1 MILTNRAGSWKQ
13 YHCWRTQGKELKEK
27 RDKCRLGDSKYGL
40 NIFYINMK
48 NRVALMNKVE
58 SKLEALKKLSS
69 QLVTITQT
77 KTSRT
82 THWHTQERKHNQA
95 SHFPLFS
102 SLMRRIR
109 NNTEV
114 WSIKP
119 TRPSLKVQSYLSP
132 CPHGKPRF
140 QAYRG
145 GGYLIYPLPLSLN
158 KRQRGKSDP
167 CYKVL

>member
-1 MILTNRAGSWKQ
+1 MISSKKWATEIGFSKIVIGPYDLNKSRRFLETISLLENLGQRI
-13 YHCWRTQGKELKEK
+13 RRK

-140 QAYRG
+140 
-145 GGYLIYPLPLSLN
+145 
-158 KRQRGKSDP
+158 
-167 CYKVL
+167 